1 MTDSL
6 MIRRGEPMENAR
18 HERIAHALASGAK
31 TAPLAW
37 IEVYR
42 RDIKTEAGRL
52 SYVQKMTEAQ
62 KNAAQNIARRPD
74 VKARVAAIL
83 KEWHDRRMSAEED
96 QFQFPKAAVLR
107 GLVENYERAAGLVPV
122 LENGVFMGV
131 FKVDYKAANTSLELL
146 GTELGMFIK
155 QHKHLHQNANPL
167 DGDRGEILGSL
178 RVLTDRLSDADLRE
192 LGLQRLDT
200 VEATSRRVNGAGD
213 EQGETLPAVPQ
224 AG

>member
-18 HERIAHALASGAK
+18 HERFSHALASGAK
-31 TAPLAW
+31 TASLAW

-42 RDIKTEAGRL
+42 QDIKTEAGRL
-52 SYVQKMTEAQ
+52 SYVQKMTKAEERSAQ
-62 KNAAQNIARRPD
+62 KIAHRPD
-74 VKARVAAIL
+74 VKARVAAIM

-96 QFQFPKAAVLR
+96 EFKFPRAAVLR
-107 GLVENYERAAGLVPV
+107 SLVENYQRAAGLVPV
-122 LENGVFMGV
+122 LDKNGVFMGV

-167 DGDRGEILGSL
+167 DGDRSEIFGSL
-178 RVLTDRLSDADLRE
+178 RVLTDRFSDADLRE
-192 LGLQRLDT
+192 LGLQRLEV
-200 VEATSRRVNGAGD
+200 VEAASRRVNGAGD
-213 EQGETLPAVPQ
+213 ESGEALPAVS
-224 AG
+224 